1 MGRPSQRVVKG
12 EPAISATSREPLP
25 RGRALD
31 RRVAFLRRLGSAF
44 RLTSVVAAAAVIAF
58 LLGLIIVL
66 YDGAASA
73 VAANHGLQFLTGSTW
88 DPAHSI
94 YGAGPAIV
102 DTLLT
107 SGVALLFAVPI
118 ALGVAIFLS
127 EIAPRRLAEP
137 LGHLIDLSAAIPS
150 VVYGFWAFLVL
161 VPLMKDQ
168 VEPSLASTTHGGWPF
183 SGYPLG
189 FGILTASLVLAV
201 MILPTIA
208 AFSREALR
216 SVPRVQREA
225 ALSLGATRWESTRM
239 TVLGSARPGIEAA
252 ILIGLGRALG
262 ETIAVAMVINNFYAY
277 PTSLFSGGQTISSQ
291 IANEYSS
298 AEPVEFASL
307 VELGLVLLAITI
319 LVNVVARLLLR
330 RRSAPEGSPA
340 APRRRWFRRPH
351 AHDPHY
357 HALVAEQAAHFVAGT
372 GATAPPPRAWRLR
385 VREHGP
391 ARQARRRAVHLAF
404 VALMIGCV
412 CLAVA
417 PLASVLLTSWEHG
430 GSAVVR
436 PSFYVDQ
443 FPLTPCTASP
453 GNATVPPTTCSL
465 GGIGPNIQ
473 GTLILLGIASLIA
486 VPIGLFAGIYLA
498 EYGRG
503 RVARTVSFLADVM
516 LGVPT
521 ILLGMFGLVLFVTYD
536 HAYAVS
542 TLTGGFAL
550 GIVMLPIVTRATEE
564 ALRSVPLS
572 VREAALA
579 LGFPPHRV
587 TVRVVLGSARNALIT
602 GMLLALSRAAGDTAA
617 LILTIGYSSTWFKGL
632 NQPIAAL
639 TPMIFNNF
647 SQVYGNWQE
656 DAWGA
661 TLVLL
666 LLVLALN
673 LIARLVFGRRGG
685 TGLAETA

>member
-1 MGRPSQRVVKG
+1 MGRPSQRVAKG

-25 RGRALD
+25 RGKALD
-31 RRVAFLRRLGSAF
+31 QRIALLRGIGAAF
-44 RLTSVVAAAAVIAF
+44 RVTSVAAAAAVLGALVGIAV
-58 LLGLIIVL
+58 VL
-66 YDGAASA
+66 YSAAA
-73 VAANHGLQFLTGSTW
+73 PAIAANHGLHFLSGTTW
-88 DPAHSI
+88 DPVHAI
-94 YGAGPAIV
+94 YGAGPAIF

-107 SGVALLFAVPI
+107 SGVALLLAVPI

-127 EIAPRRLAEP
+127 EIAPRWLADP
-137 LGHLIDLSAAIPS
+137 LTYVIDLSAAIPS

-161 VPLMKDQ
+161 VPLMKNQ
-168 VEPSLASTTHGGWPF
+168 VEPGLASTTQGGWPF

-189 FGILTASLVLAV
+189 FGILSASLVLAV

-216 SVPRVQREA
+216 AVPRVQREA
-225 ALSLGATRWESTRM
+225 ALSLGATRWEATRM

-319 LVNVVARLLLR
+319 LVNVVARLLM
-330 RRSAPEGSPA
+330 RRSASAEPG
-340 APRRRWFRRPH
+340 APKRRWFRRPH
-351 AHDPHY
+351 LHDPY
-357 HALVAEQAAHFVAGT
+357 YQSLVAQATTHAAAGSSP
-372 GATAPPPRAWRLR
+372 AALPRDWR
-385 VREHGP
+385 VRVE
-391 ARQARRRAVHLAF
+391 AQWARRRARRRSVHLAF
-404 VALMIGCV
+404 VGLMFV
-412 CLAVA
+412 CIVIAVV
-417 PLASVLLTSWEHG
+417 PIASVLLTSFQRG
-430 GSAVVR
+430 GDAVVR

-443 FPLTPCTASP
+443 FPLIPCTPHA
-453 GNATVPPTTCSL
+453 GNATVHATSCAL
-465 GGIGPNIQ
+465 GGIGPAIQ
-473 GTLILLGIASLIA
+473 GTLILIGLAALFAI
-486 VPIGLFAGIYLA
+486 PIGLFAGIYLS
-498 EYGRG
+498 EHPKGRIP
-503 RVARTVSFLADVM
+503 RTISFFTDVM

-521 ILLGMFGLVLFVTYD
+521 ILIGMFALVLFLTFD
-536 HAYAVS
+536 HNSATS
-542 TLTGGFAL
+542 GFTGAFAL
-550 GIVMLPIVTRATEE
+550 GIMMLPIVTRASEE
-564 ALRSVPLS
+564 ALRTVPLS

-602 GMLLALSRAAGDTAA
+602 GLLLAVSRAAGDTAA
-617 LILTIGYSSTWFKGL
+617 LILTLGYSQQWFHGL
-632 NQPIAAL
+632 NQPMAAL
-639 TPMIFNNF
+639 TPLIFNNF

-666 LLVLALN
+666 LMILVLN
-673 LIARLVFGRRGG
+673 LIARLVFGRKMG
-685 TGLAETA
+685 TAEVQ